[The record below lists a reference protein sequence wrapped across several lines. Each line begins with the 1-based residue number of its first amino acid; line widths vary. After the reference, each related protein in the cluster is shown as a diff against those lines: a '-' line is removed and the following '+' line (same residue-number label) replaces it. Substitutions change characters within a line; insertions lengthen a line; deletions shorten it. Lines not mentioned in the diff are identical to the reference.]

1 MDVYGCT
8 DSTACNY
15 NSEATID
22 NGTCGI
28 TDDCGDCQ
36 IPYCYVLGGS
46 VSYVEITECY
56 GGVNGNSI
64 ETLMS
69 GGGIWVGTDSS
80 DEYWLGSTY
89 NPYWNAS
96 CSTTPGC
103 TDQAACNYNYAATE
117 DDGSCTYG
125 TEYYD
130 CDGVCLVD
138 TDGDGVCDAFE
149 VLGCTD
155 MMACNYDEA
164 ATEENNSC
172 TYAEDSA
179 LNAQYE
185 TVVFDCDGNCMNDTD
200 GDGVCDEFETSG
212 CTDSAAC
219 NFNSSAT
226 DDDGTC
232 TYPEGNFDCEGNC
245 TGNVDLCGVCEG
257 DNSTC
262 TSSPLFFS
270 EYAEGSSNNKYLEI
284 YNPTNETVDLS
295 SYGYPSVGN
304 APDVPG
310 QYEYWNSFD
319 EGATI
324 EAGGVY
330 VIAHPSAD
338 ESILAFANE
347 THTYLSNGD
356 DGYALVWGTESS
368 YEILDWLGDWNGD
381 PGSGWSVAGVADGT
395 KDHTLVRKCGIFEG
409 NTDWMMSAGTSTEDS
424 EWIVLDQNDWTYL
437 GSHDTEC
444 PVYGCM
450 DETACNYNAE
460 AEFNDGSCLFLDCAG
475 ECGGTAVNDDC
486 GVCEGDGSSCAVN
499 VTVSVDMNVE
509 EASSVWVRVATINGE
524 YNPSEWYAMDDSDG
538 DGVFTYTLQLS
549 SGFEY
554 GYNFHTSV
562 DETGYGA
569 GSGYESGDNIDGI
582 CAGGL
587 YGNDRTVTPTEDMV
601 VATVCWESCEEC
613 PEIILGCTDTTAFN
627 YDYTATDDDGSC
639 VFELNPGSLFFSEY
653 AEGSSN
659 NKYLEIYN
667 AGTETVDLS
676 MYAFASVSNAPSVVG
691 EYEYWNS
698 FDDGASIA
706 PGDVYIIAHPSAD
719 QSILDLADQTHQY
732 LSNGDDGY
740 ALVYGFE
747 GYSEQSVEGE
757 NCCINPDWIDP
768 MVMCPMI
775 YDPVI
780 GCDGIEYPNSCVAI
794 AEGVSSYTG
803 LFDGMTTNIE
813 WDCSTTTS
821 SPNFVVVDWIGDWN
835 GDPGSGWDVAGVTN
849 GTKDHTLVRKC
860 EIFSGNTDWAASAGT
875 NDQDSEWMVLDTD
888 DWTYLGSHD
897 TECPAISGCTDS
909 SACNYNMDATEDD
922 GTCDYAAAGFDCDG
936 NCLETF
942 TLIVDCLC
950 SDNEVLVTWTE
961 FDESTCTFMEM
972 CDCECIDADENG
984 ICDDEE
990 TVSQSISLVE
1000 GWSMWSTYIS
1010 PENGNMES
1018 VFTNIVD
1025 DLTIVKDEGGNV
1037 YWPAFGLNS
1046 IGSLEIGNGYQVKM
1060 SSANTLVVEGDL
1072 VPYDTQFSLNSGW
1085 NMMGYLHQE
1094 SYTVESMMS
1103 TMTSSNLTIMK
1114 DSWGNVYWPQ
1124 FGLNNI
1130 GNLTPGQ
1137 GYQIKL
1143 AGSWNFSYPASGGAR
1158 YGDVY
1163 TERPVHFDE
1172 ASNTGNNMIIGLPLN
1187 AWESTP
1193 SIGDEIA
1200 AYGEDGELIGST
1212 TFQGNHIALTVWGDD
1227 LTTDKKDGISE
1238 GESISFKLWNSQTG
1252 VEQTL
1257 EVRWTEG
1264 VGFYTT
1270 DGISIAGQIIL
1281 GSELASDKKLVRITD
1296 MLGRDV
1302 NGDEKDVMLLYIYD
1316 DGSIERVYIKE

>member
-1 MDVYGCT
+1 M
-8 DSTACNY
+8 
-15 NSEATID
+15 
-22 NGTCGI
+22 
-28 TDDCGDCQ
+28 
-36 IPYCYVLGGS
+36 
-46 VSYVEITECY
+46 
-56 GGVNGNSI
+56 
-64 ETLMS
+64 
-69 GGGIWVGTDSS
+69 
-80 DEYWLGSTY
+80 
-89 NPYWNAS
+89 
-96 CSTTPGC
+96 
-103 TDQAACNYNYAATE
+103 
-117 DDGSCTYG
+117 
-125 TEYYD
+125 
-130 CDGVCLVD
+130 
-138 TDGDGVCDAFE
+138 
-149 VLGCTD
+149 LGCTD
-155 MMACNYDEA
+155 AMACNYDET
-164 ATEENNSC
+164 ATEENNTC
-172 TYAEDSA
+172 TYAADTAE
-179 LNAQYE
+179 NAQYDSI
-185 TVVFDCDGNCMNDTD
+185 VFDCDGACVNDTD

-245 TGNVDLCGVCEG
+245 TGVVDFCGVCEG

-262 TSSPLFFS
+262 SPAPLFFS

-284 YNPTNETVDLS
+284 YNPTNEMVDLS
-295 SYGYPSVGN
+295 AYGYPSVGN

-310 QYEYWNSFD
+310 QYEYWNDFD
-319 EGATI
+319 EGASI
-324 EAGGVY
+324 EPGGVY
-330 VIAHPSAD
+330 VIAHGSAD
-338 ESILAFANE
+338 DAILAFADE
-347 THTYLSNGD
+347 FHTYLSNGD
-356 DGYALVWGTESS
+356 DGYALVWGSEEN

-381 PGSGWSVAGVADGT
+381 PGSGWAVAGVADAT

-409 NTDWMMSAGTSTEDS
+409 NSDWTMSAGTSAEDS
-424 EWIVLDQNDWTYL
+424 EWIVLENNDWTYL

-444 PVYGCM
+444 PVYGCT
-450 DETACNYNAE
+450 DETACNYNDA
-460 AEFNDGSCLFLDCAG
+460 ADFNDGSCLFLDCAG

-486 GVCEGDGSSCAVN
+486 GVCNGDGSSCVVN

-509 EASSVWVRVATINGE
+509 EAMNVWVRVATINGE
-524 YNPSEWYAMDDSDG
+524 YNPSEWYAMDDTDG

-554 GYNFHTSV
+554 GYNFHTNV

-587 YGNDRTVTPTEDMV
+587 YGNDRIVTATEDMV
-601 VATVCWESCEEC
+601 ISTVCWESCEEC
-613 PEIILGCTDTTAFN
+613 PEIILGCTDSSAYN

-639 VFELNPGSLFFSEY
+639 VFELIAGNLFISEY

-667 AGTETVDLS
+667 AGSETVDLS
-676 MYAFASVSNAPSVVG
+676 MYGFPSVSNAPTTTG
-691 EYEYWNS
+691 QYEYWND
-698 FDDGASIA
+698 FDEGATIA
-706 PGDVYIIAHPSAD
+706 PGDVYIIAHPSSD
-719 QSILDLADQTHQY
+719 ESILAVADQTHQY

-747 GYSEQSVEGE
+747 GYSDSVTEGE
-757 NCCINPDWIDP
+757 DCCINPDWIEP
-768 MVMCPMI
+768 MAVCSFI

-780 GCDGIEYPNSCVAI
+780 GCDGLEYSNSCL
-794 AEGVSSYTG
+794 AEAAGVTTYTG

-821 SPNFVVVDWIGDWN
+821 TPNFVVVDWIGDWN
-835 GDPGSGWDVAGVTN
+835 GDPGSGWDVAGIAN

-860 EIFSGNTDWAASAGT
+860 GINSGNTDWSASAGT
-875 NDQDSEWMVLDTD
+875 NDGDSEWIVLDQD

-897 TECPAISGCTDS
+897 VECPVILGCTDS
-909 SACNYNMDATEDD
+909 SACNYNMEATEDD
-922 GTCDYAAAGFDCDG
+922 GTCEFAAEGFDCDG

-942 TLIVDCLC
+942 MDIDDCMC

-961 FDESTCTFMEM
+961 FDEATCTQWEM
-972 CDCECIDADENG
+972 CACECIDANEDG
-984 ICDDEE
+984 VCDDEE
-990 TVSQSISLVE
+990 TISQSINLVS
-1000 GWSMWSTYIS
+1000 GWSMWSTYID
-1010 PENGNMES
+1010 PEDGNMES
-1018 VFTNIVD
+1018 VFSNIVD

-1037 YWPAFGLNS
+1037 YWPSFGLNS

-1072 VPYDTQFSLNSGW
+1072 VPYDTQFSLAGGW

-1094 SYTVESMMS
+1094 AYSVESMMS

-1124 FGLNNI
+1124 FGLNSI
-1130 GNLTPGQ
+1130 GNMNPGQ
-1137 GYQIKL
+1137 GYQVKL
-1143 AGSWNFSYPASGGAR
+1143 AGSWNFSYPEGSEGAR

-1163 TERPVHFDE
+1163 VERPVYFE
-1172 ASNTGNNMIIGLPLN
+1172 EPANTGNNMIIGLPLN
-1187 AWESTP
+1187 SWESTP

-1212 TFQGNHIALTVWGDD
+1212 TFQGDHIALTIWGDD

-1252 VEQTL
+1252 VEQAL
-1257 EVRWTEG
+1257 EVRWSQG

-1281 GSELASDKKLVRITD
+1281 GSELATEKQLVRITD
-1296 MLGRDV
+1296 MLGREV
-1302 NGDEKDVMLLYIYD
+1302 NGNEKDVMLLYIYD